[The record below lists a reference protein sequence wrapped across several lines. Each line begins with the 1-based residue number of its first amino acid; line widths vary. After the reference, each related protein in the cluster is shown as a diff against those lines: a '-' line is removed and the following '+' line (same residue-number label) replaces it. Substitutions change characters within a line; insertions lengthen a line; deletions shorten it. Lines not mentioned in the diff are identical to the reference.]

1 MPSVRWCGRSVSIPR
16 SPALT
21 STQLGREK
29 RGTLPGTIG
38 QADPQ
43 TGQAGQALGRSRG
56 GWTTKLHLVVDGRG
70 LPMTVLIT
78 AGNIND
84 SVVFEHL
91 MAQVRVP
98 RPGGGHPRTTPDV
111 LLGDKGYSARRIRAY
126 LRRRRITAVIPEPR
140 DQQAN
145 RARKGSRGGRPPAFD
160 AELYKNRN
168 VIERCFARLKHFRAI
183 ATRFDKLASRYRSG
197 VLLAS
202 LILWLREL
210 SDRP

>member
-1 MPSVRWCGRSVSIPR
+1 
-16 SPALT
+16 
-21 STQLGREK
+21 
-29 RGTLPGTIG
+29 
-38 QADPQ
+38 
-43 TGQAGQALGRSRG
+43 
-56 GWTTKLHLVVDGRG
+56 
-70 LPMTVLIT
+70 
-78 AGNIND
+78 
-84 SVVFEHL
+84 
-91 MAQVRVP
+91 
-98 RPGGGHPRTTPDV
+98 V

-126 LRRRRITAVIPEPR
+126 LRRRRIIAVIPEPR

-183 ATRFDKLASRYRSG
+183 ATRFAKLASRYRSG

-202 LILWLREL
+202 LILWLRES

>member
-1 MPSVRWCGRSVSIPR
+1 MP
-16 SPALT
+16 
-21 STQLGREK
+21 LGRGK
-29 RGTLPGTIG
+29 RGNLPGTIG
-38 QADPQ
+38 QNDHQ
-43 TGQAGQALGRSRG
+43 TGRSAQALGRSRG
-56 GWTTKLHLVVDGRG
+56 GLTTKMHLVVEGRG

-78 AGNIND
+78 GGNVND
-84 SVVFEHL
+84 SVVFEQI

-98 RPGGGHPRTTPDV
+98 RPGGGHPRTTPCV
-111 LLGDKGYSARRIRAY
+111 LLGDKGYSARRIRSY

-145 RARKGSRGGRPPAFD
+145 RARKGSRGGRPPVFD
-160 AELYKNRN
+160 AQLYKRRN
-168 VIERCFARLKHFRAI
+168 LVERCFARLKQFRAI

-210 SDRP
+210 SDTP